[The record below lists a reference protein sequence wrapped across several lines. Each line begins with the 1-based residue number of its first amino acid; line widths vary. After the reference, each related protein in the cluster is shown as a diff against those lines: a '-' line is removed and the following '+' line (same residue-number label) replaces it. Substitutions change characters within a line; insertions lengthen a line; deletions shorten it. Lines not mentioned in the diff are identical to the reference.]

1 MRLVT
6 VGHRQREGAVVDV
19 QEVAGRLAR
28 VAQAEDQL
36 RALLDEMLAS
46 RRALDRGLLE
56 RLDTFVHGPG
66 GRALDV
72 LDELAGVDL
81 AVLLAAMPQT
91 RRQLAVA

>member
-28 VAQAEDQL
+28 VAQAEDAL
-36 RALLDEMLAS
+36 RALLDEMLAA
-46 RRALDRGLLE
+46 RRALDRDLLA
-56 RLDTFVHGPG
+56 RLDLFLHGPG
-66 GRALDV
+66 EQALG
-72 LDELAGVDL
+72 LFDELAGVDL